1 LNTIYSE
8 DHFDQLL
15 DFLLQN
21 IIIEGCFFAEKRDQD
36 GGLKILQAIWQSL
49 EVREEVGVEVKD
61 VHCELGIATIGQLNR
76 CPFEYQV

>member
-1 LNTIYSE
+1 MSAIYCE
-8 DHFDQLL
+8 HHFDQLL
-15 DFLLQN
+15 DLLLQN

-36 GGLKILQAIWQSL
+36 GSLKILQAIWQSL

-61 VHCELGIATIGQLNR
+61 VHCELGIPTIGQLNR